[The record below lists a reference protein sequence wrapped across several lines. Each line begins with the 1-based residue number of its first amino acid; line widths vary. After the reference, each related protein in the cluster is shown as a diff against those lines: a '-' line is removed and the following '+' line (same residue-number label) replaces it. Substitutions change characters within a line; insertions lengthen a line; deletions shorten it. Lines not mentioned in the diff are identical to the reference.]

1 MKYAPQKA
9 TLDLTP
15 DPNAYK
21 PICPVCLKTNL
32 NIVLGQE
39 SFSHEKYCDTPGCKG
54 SHYISPF
61 PFCHREAPTR
71 IEYCTKH
78 GILSLYCGE
87 CGQLYVAFGIA
98 MTERMR
104 QQ

>member
-9 TLDLTP
+9 TLELTP
-15 DPNAYK
+15 DANAYT
-21 PICPVCLKTNL
+21 PICPVCQKADLR
-32 NIVLGQE
+32 IVLGQE
-39 SFSHEKYCDTPGCKG
+39 SFSHEKYCDIPTCKG
-54 SHYISPF
+54 WHYISPY
-61 PFCHREAPTR
+61 PYCHPQSATK

-87 CGQLYVAFGIA
+87 CGQPYVAFGIA